1 MVQLVAR
8 AMRMAYSTTVLL
20 STGSTPGMPR
30 QTGQTWVLGS
40 APNLVEQEQKILVRV
55 FNWEWTS
62 RPMTGSNSIFFPR
75 YLRHPHPAV
84 IRAFFPESAVVAAFS
99 GKIGF
104 SRICVM

>member
-1 MVQLVAR
+1 M
-8 AMRMAYSTTVLL
+8 
-20 STGSTPGMPR
+20 
-30 QTGQTWVLGS
+30 
-40 APNLVEQEQKILVRV
+40 EQEQKILVRV

-104 SRICVM
+104 AGFAYVKIFYVTNCPPSSTFI